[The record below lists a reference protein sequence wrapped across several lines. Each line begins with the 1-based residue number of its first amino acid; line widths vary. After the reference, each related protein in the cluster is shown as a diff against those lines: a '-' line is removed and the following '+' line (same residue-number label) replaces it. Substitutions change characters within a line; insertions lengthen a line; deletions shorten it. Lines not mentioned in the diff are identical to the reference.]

1 MINNE
6 GCEIKIMEIQSSDT
20 IRLSKEAENIFDSVG
35 VEKKIKKDIILYHQ
49 GEQAECFYYL
59 KKGIV
64 KIFFNSVV
72 GMQKTI
78 SIVDDGSIL
87 GEAAFFDQMPRIS
100 SAQTV
105 TQCTIIKITNRQ
117 LEEAFA
123 KNPEIAIHLLRVQA
137 QSIRMLSAQVSGMAF
152 SKADCRI
159 ANQLI
164 QSQTTYN
171 EKIIVNLTH
180 EEIGNLT
187 GVSRVTVSKILNSFA
202 KNNIIETAYRY
213 IIIKNIKELE
223 KIALSN

>member
-1 MINNE
+1 
-6 GCEIKIMEIQSSDT
+6 MEIQGSDT
-20 IRLSKEAENIFDSVG
+20 IRLSNEAENIFDSVG
-35 VEKKIKKDIILYHQ
+35 TEQKIKKGIILYHQ

-59 KKGIV
+59 KEGIV
-64 KIFFNSVV
+64 KIFFNSVE

-78 SIVDDGSIL
+78 SVVGDGSIL

-171 EKIIVNLTH
+171 GKIIVNLTH

-187 GVSRVTVSKILNSFA
+187 GVSRVTVSKILNNFV
-202 KNNIIETAYRY
+202 KDNIVETAYRY
-213 IIIKNIKELE
+213 IIIKNIEELE
-223 KIALSN
+223 KIALSNRL

>member
-1 MINNE
+1 
-6 GCEIKIMEIQSSDT
+6 MEIQSSDT

-35 VEKKIKKDIILYHQ
+35 IEKKIKKNVVLYYQ

-64 KIFFNSVV
+64 KIFFNSVG

-78 SIVDDGSIL
+78 SIVGDGSIL
-87 GEAAFFDQMPRIS
+87 GEAAFFDQMPRVS
-100 SAQTV
+100 SAQTL
-105 TQCTIIKITNRQ
+105 TQCTVIKITNIQ

-123 KNPEIAIHLLRVQA
+123 KKPEIAIHLLRVQA

-164 QSQTTYN
+164 QSQTKYN
-171 EKIIVNLTH
+171 GKIIVNLTH

-187 GVSRVTVSKILNSFA
+187 GVSRVTVSKILNGFVR
-202 KNNIIETAYRY
+202 NNIIETAYRY
-213 IIIKNIKELE
+213 IIIKNIEELE